1 FEFRSR
7 IHQVAHPQCP
17 AVPGNAVS
25 HMGLDEIR
33 ELFDPHCN
41 GAQEET
47 CVAQFVLVGGGL
59 QDLHGF
65 EVGRGFLARLAAKA
79 KAVEKHTSE
88 LQSRGHLVCRLL
100 LEKKKKKNKY
110 IKAYKEIKQ

>member
-17 AVPGNAVS
+17 ALPGNAVS

-41 GAQEET
+41 GAQKET

-59 QDLHGF
+59 QDLHAL
-65 EVGRGFLARLAAKA
+65 RSAADSSPGLRRKR
-79 KAVEKHTSE
+79 KPSRSSLSGTSIRSE
-88 LQSRGHLVCRLL
+88 NAYLV
-100 LEKKKKKNKY
+100 
-110 IKAYKEIKQ
+110 